1 MFMEREELIY
11 GVKLGKEQFNGW
23 GKSLCVLAIGPL
35 FFISMCNFMPLIL
48 EHYLG
53 GEWIL
58 PQMVEFSMGTASII
72 MIMLLQ
78 FYIWETMYKIKSEAM
93 KIYPQTNK
101 SSFIATIIPE
111 YGMIICGIIVSILI
125 NLSLFVVLPLLA
137 AYQDNTILVESLKV
151 KDIFVNAIVVFGYG
165 LLFQSIIGLIHSLAR
180 KFKMWCLCIYMLPMI
195 WLVYDFNTFFP
206 FVFQVIGFYGDET
219 SLVLFIIKVVITH
232 IVFNILSYF
241 LGVHTENNNGKM
253 RGKELK
259 GFIVVML
266 VMILTLTGVIMF
278 SLSELT
284 DETADTD
291 LGMEEESYEVSEQ
304 ISLDVSY
311 LEKGSVI
318 KIETAG
324 NIELCDEIEEVY
336 TTEEEYCLYLESMDE
351 LVVDGDTL
359 VLNYNVGVDTVEEND
374 EYSYIQPELTYE
386 LQGNV
391 LKLEYECENPDVT
404 ILYVESKMFDV
415 YIEDDGVYISSG
427 YYYSPATLSIA
438 FE

>member
-23 GKSLCVLAIGPL
+23 GRPVSVFAIVPL

-48 EHYLG
+48 DHFLG

-58 PQMVEFSMGTASII
+58 PQTVGFSMGTASILA
-72 MIMLLQ
+72 IMLLQ
-78 FYIWETMYKIKSEAM
+78 FYIWENMYKIKSEAV

-111 YGMIICGIIVSILI
+111 YGIIICGIIVSILI

-137 AYQDNTILVESLKV
+137 TYQDNTILVESLKA
-151 KDIFVNAIVVFGYG
+151 KDILVNAIVAFGYG
-165 LLFQSIIGLIHSLAR
+165 LLFQSIIGLIYSLVR
-180 KFKMWCLCIYMLPMI
+180 KFKIWCICIYMLPMI
-195 WLVYDFNTFFP
+195 WLVYDLNTFFT

-219 SLVLFIIKVVITH
+219 SLVLFIIKVVVTH
-232 IVFNILSYF
+232 IILNTLSYF
-241 LGVHTENNNGKM
+241 LGVHTENNNRKM

-284 DETADTD
+284 DETAGVD
-291 LGMEEESYEVSEQ
+291 LSTEEAYEVSEQ

-324 NIELCDEIEEVY
+324 NIELCDEIEEIY
-336 TTEEEYCLYLESMDE
+336 STEEEYCLYLESMDE

-359 VLNYNVGVDTVEEND
+359 VLNYNVVVDTVEEND
-374 EYSYIQPELTYE
+374 EYSYLQPELTYE
-386 LQGNV
+386 LQGDV

-404 ILYVESKMFDV
+404 ILYVKSEMLDV